1 MSSVNTPSHSLTVK
15 KEFKL
20 SSFLVKWEMILVY
33 ILVLINV
40 ILMIAK
46 PNYYFAANTIPS
58 IIQSGMDLSCMV
70 LGMIFILLL
79 GDIDVSVA
87 SIMVVCGMVM
97 GLLKDAGMNDLIVVL
112 CGLLAGV
119 LCGLFNGVLVAK
131 IGMPAVIVTI
141 ATSSLFRGIVKIRLD
156 VNVLKNFPKWFQD
169 LAWDNIL
176 GIPVALLIFLALAAV
191 FAIVLHKGKFGRT
204 LYMIGNNPVASL
216 YSGINVTRTKIL
228 VFVIMGFMA
237 GVSSI
242 FFVGRMG
249 GGLSSTMGKGYEMNV
264 IAIAVLGGVSTSGGK
279 GKVYGPVIATLIMAF
294 LSYTMGLLGVDTNT
308 RQIFTGIILIVA
320 VLIPYFN
327 KQLIDEIKLKLF
339 YANNKNIEA
348 VNIRCHEEVTEIRHK
363 MKALKHDTSLS
374 EADKA
379 AKRKAYEDKIAALTK
394 KCAQTTKA
402 MKDEL
407 KQQNMKTNRA
417 LSK

>member
-1 MSSVNTPSHSLTVK
+1 MSSANIPSHNLTVK

-40 ILMIAK
+40 ILMVSK

-58 IIQSGMDLSCMV
+58 IIQSGMDLACMV

-87 SIMVVCGMVM
+87 SIMVVSGMVM
-97 GLLKDAGMNDLIVVL
+97 GLLKDAGMNDFIVVV

-131 IGMPAVIVTI
+131 VGMPAVIVTI

-156 VNVLKNFPKWFQD
+156 VNVLKNFPRWFQD

-176 GIPVALLIFLALAAV
+176 GIPVALLFFLALAAV
-191 FAIVLHKGKFGRT
+191 FAVVLHKGKFGRK
-204 LYMIGNNPVASL
+204 LYMIGNNPVASQ
-216 YSGINVTRTKIL
+216 YSGVDVARTKVL
-228 VFVIMGFMA
+228 VFAIMGLMA
-237 GVSSI
+237 GISAI

-308 RQIFTGIILIVA
+308 RQIFTGIILIIA

-327 KQLIDEIKLKLF
+327 KHLIDEIKLKLL
-339 YANNKNIEA
+339 YADNKNIEA
-348 VNIRCHEEVTEIRHK
+348 INVRCQEEVAEIRHK
-363 MKALKHDTSLS
+363 VKALQSDTTLS
-374 EADKA
+374 AADKA
-379 AKRKAYEDKIAALTK
+379 AKTKAYQDKIAALTK

-402 MKDEL
+402 MKAEL
-407 KQQNMKTNRA
+407 KQQNVKVSKS